1 MHSTEKETAAMLVAI
16 NELFEKNPAL
26 AVVGMP
32 KKSENRLEI
41 ARQCLATYKT
51 VLGNI
56 PELSEYEPMEGMS
69 RRLRLADQ
77 DTPSDDDNTY
87 AIYFNIT
94 QPDGHDEGYEYR
106 VWAKDIDEA
115 LGIFFTENPNIN
127 YNMVLDHDEI

>member
-1 MHSTEKETAAMLVAI
+1 MKNLLAKTLAAAWI
-16 NELFEKNPAL
+16 CAGL
-26 AVVGMP
+26 AAC
-32 KKSENRLEI
+32 S
-41 ARQCLATYKT
+41 
-51 VLGNI
+51 
-56 PELSEYEPMEGMS
+56 S
-69 RRLRLADQ
+69 D
-77 DTPSDDDNTY
+77 DDDNTY